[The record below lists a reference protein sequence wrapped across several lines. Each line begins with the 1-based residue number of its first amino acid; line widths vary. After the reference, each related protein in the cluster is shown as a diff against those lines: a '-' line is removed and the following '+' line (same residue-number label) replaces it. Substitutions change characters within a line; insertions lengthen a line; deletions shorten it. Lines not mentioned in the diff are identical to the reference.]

1 MSENTTQPRPVDAY
15 DAHPRS
21 FAQDAR
27 PHLYDGSRGLPL
39 SLGEL
44 TLHPDEHRV
53 DRNNKPVPLRKKEYE
68 LLEFLAKNKN
78 RVISRH
84 TILEYVW
91 NYNVN
96 VMTNTLEVHV
106 SNLRRKIG
114 NDYASK
120 VLHTV
125 YGLGY
130 KLCDSPSTPISWPA
144 SRPPRPSPRHLQ
156 SSPPLPIPPDISPPH
171 PTADLS
177 SPPRPCR

>member
-1 MSENTTQPRPVDAY
+1 MSENTIQNRRASY
-15 DAHPRS
+15 AGRPRS
-21 FAQDAR
+21 FVN
-27 PHLYDGSRGLPL
+27 GLRTGDVSDNTPF

-53 DRNNKPVPLRKKEYE
+53 ERNHKPVRLRKKEYE

-78 RVISRH
+78 RVVNRH
-84 TILEYVW
+84 AILEYVW

-96 VMTNTLEVHV
+96 AMTNTLEVHV

-130 KLCDSPSTPISWPA
+130 KLCDDAGDGAKYS
-144 SRPPRPSPRHLQ
+144 
-156 SSPPLPIPPDISPPH
+156 
-171 PTADLS
+171 
-177 SPPRPCR
+177 

>member
-1 MSENTTQPRPVDAY
+1 MSENTIQTRRHAY
-15 DAHPRS
+15 AARPRS
-21 FAQDAR
+21 FAN
-27 PHLYDGSRGLPL
+27 GLRTGDLSGNSPL

-53 DRNNKPVPLRKKEYE
+53 ERNHKPVRLRKKEYE

-78 RVISRH
+78 RVVNRH
-84 TILEYVW
+84 AILEYVW

-96 VMTNTLEVHV
+96 AMTNTLEVHV

-114 NDYASK
+114 NEYASK

-130 KLCDSPSTPISWPA
+130 KLCDAPQQGAEYACTASPSTQTPGRQNPNQKIINS
-144 SRPPRPSPRHLQ
+144 
-156 SSPPLPIPPDISPPH
+156 
-171 PTADLS
+171 
-177 SPPRPCR
+177 